1 MSHECFED
9 RLYDI
14 IDGNY
19 IYINEKMS
27 KHTYFKIGGAAD
39 FMIEPRTEEELSKL
53 IKLLNEFNKDYFVLG
68 NGTNLLVSD
77 KGIRDVVIKIG
88 DAFEH
93 IDIDGENII
102 AGAGCSLSEVAQ
114 SALANELTGFEFA
127 SGIPG
132 AVGGALTMNAGA
144 YGGEMKDIVKS
155 VRCIN
160 SEGEIRVYD
169 NEEMLFAYRNSRI
182 QKQHLIA
189 LGAIFKLEKGDRD
202 IIASRMQELNEKRRQ
217 KQPLDMPSAG
227 STFKRPD
234 GDYASR
240 LIEVSGLKGVSF
252 RGAQVSAKHSGFV
265 VNKNNA
271 TCSEVVQ
278 LIEFIQKVVK
288 DQTGYDLEPEVKV
301 IGEK

>member
-1 MSHECFED
+1 MSRDNFQN
-9 RLYDI
+9 RLENIVDKK
-14 IDGNY
+14 Y
-19 IYINEKMS
+19 IYINEKMG
-27 KHTYFKIGGAAD
+27 KHTYFKIGGNAD
-39 FMIEPRTEEELSKL
+39 IMVEPRSEKELVEVIKL
-53 IKLLNEFNKDYFVLG
+53 INEFDKEYFILG

-77 KGIRDVVIKIG
+77 KGMREVVIKIG
-88 DAFEH
+88 DAFGD
-93 IDIDGENII
+93 IVIDGSEII
-102 AGAGCSLSEVAQ
+102 AGAGCKLSEVAQ
-114 SALANELTGFEFA
+114 KTLENELTGFEFA

-155 VRCIN
+155 VKCIN
-160 SEGEIRVYD
+160 SKGQIRVYN
-169 NEEMLFAYRNSRI
+169 NEEMIFSYRHSRI
-182 QKQHLIA
+182 QLENLIA
-189 LGAIFKLEKGDRD
+189 IEARFELERGNKEE
-202 IIASRMQELNEKRRQ
+202 IAGRIAELNQKRKD

-265 VNKNNA
+265 VNKGNA
-271 TCSEVVQ
+271 TCEEVVQ
-278 LIEFIQKVVK
+278 LIKFVQKVVK
-288 DQTGYDLEPEVKV
+288 DKTGYDLEPEVKV